1 MSQSQDL
8 VDLTLESE
16 FGSAPVAPQGGTG
29 KRPGVIASENLN
41 RHFAMVLGNSSAE
54 SNGAAIETYRAALG
68 ESKMEDETP
77 KKVSPQKIP
86 KSF

>member
-54 SNGAAIETYRAALG
+54 SNGAAIETYRATLG
-68 ESKMEDETP
+68 ENMEDETP